1 MCFVQVNLGDDFH
14 WSMHAQNWNTDI
26 DGVNIQLSDVFSNS
40 AAAALVNFT
49 KFTELPYNVCIV
61 EDCTNFA
68 CEFSVAVVGAAL
80 TACTCVFNNTYTVVD
95 EGRVLFFISICKV
108 NRFKSIASILI

>member
-1 MCFVQVNLGDDFH
+1 MFFVKLVHLSNKELIETTMCFIQVNLGDDFH

-26 DGVNIQLSDVFSNS
+26 DGVNVQLSDVFSNS

-68 CEFSVAVVGAAL
+68 C
-80 TACTCVFNNTYTVVD
+80 
-95 EGRVLFFISICKV
+95 RVRI
-108 NRFKSIASILI
+108 